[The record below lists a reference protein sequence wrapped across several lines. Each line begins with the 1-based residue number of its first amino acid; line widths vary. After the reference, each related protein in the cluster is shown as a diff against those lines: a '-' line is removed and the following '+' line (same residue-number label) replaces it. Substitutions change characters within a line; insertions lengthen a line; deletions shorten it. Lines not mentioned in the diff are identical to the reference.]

1 MRISDWS
8 SDVCSSDL
16 LAAEPEAPAEAP
28 TVEEPADEA
37 PAEDFA
43 EEEEPAAEAAAAD
56 QFDAMP
62 DVHDEATGPE
72 LLTPASGDL
81 SEEGA
86 LEEEDD
92 TPERSEEH
100 TSELQSLMRIPYA
113 VFCFK
118 TKNTI

>member
-1 MRISDWS
+1 MVAPDGSVVD
-8 SDVCSSDL
+8 

-86 LEEEDD
+86 LEEEAD
-92 TPERSEEH
+92 TPEDDRSEEH
-100 TSELQSLMRIPYA
+100 TSELPSIMRISYA
-113 VFCFK
+113 VFCLQ
-118 TKNTI
+118 TKKQYTQN

>member
-1 MRISDWS
+1 MVAPDGSVVD
-8 SDVCSSDL
+8 

-43 EEEEPAAEAAAAD
+43 EEEEPAAEAAAAE

-62 DVHDEATGPE
+62 AVHDEAPGPE

-86 LEEEDD
+86 LEEADD
-92 TPERSEEH
+92 PPDAEPH
-100 TSELQSLMRIPYA
+100 
-113 VFCFK
+113 K
-118 TKNTI
+118 TAKARGG

>member
-1 MRISDWS
+1 MVAPDGSVVD
-8 SDVCSSDL
+8 

-86 LEEEDD
+86 LE
-92 TPERSEEH
+92 RSEEH
-100 TSELQSLMRIPYA
+100 TSELQSLMRISYA
-113 VFCFK
+113 VFCLK
-118 TKNTI
+118 KKNN